1 MRKLIFFLILV
12 FNQSSF
18 AIENSHFLI
27 LKHNKVNVRYGPGLD
42 YPIKYIY
49 KKKFF
54 PVKVIDK
61 KGNFRRIID
70 HKKNSGWIHKI
81 MLIKSKSLIT
91 TSEKILFKK
100 PSLFSK
106 PIIKIKSGR
115 LLIVKKCIDNWCKI
129 NTDVYTGWI
138 KDDNIWGSIK

>member
-1 MRKLIFFLILV
+1 MVKAKYTIPLLELV
-12 FNQSSF
+12 SGFYDSLKSISQGF
-18 AIENSHFLI
+18 AS
-27 LKHNKVNVRYGPGLD
+27 LD
-42 YPIKYIY
+42 YKILD
-49 KKKFF
+49 F
-54 PVKVIDK
+54 
-61 KGNFRRIID
+61 
-70 HKKNSGWIHKI
+70 KKNSGWIHKI

-115 LLIVKKCIDNWCKI
+115 LLIVKKCIDNWCEI